1 MPPPKRRPV
10 ATAEIKFAERVRLIR
25 QAGLDTPRQLGEYL
39 PTDTAEIAPLPA
51 RIDAIAALLR
61 DAYHLAHPTTMLFF
75 VMYDIEHPRIR
86 THLARYLLRKGCHR
100 VQKSIFLARLD
111 RAQYEEIHQT
121 LKSIQEAYDNHD
133 SILLVPIGQDELRAM
148 RLLGKTLDVE
158 LITGQRNVL
167 FF

>member
-1 MPPPKRRPV
+1 MPPRPRRLP
-10 ATAEIKFAERVRLIR
+10 ATAEIKFTEHVRLIR
-25 QAGLDTPRQLGEYL
+25 QAGLDAPRLLGEQL
-39 PTDTAEIAPLPA
+39 PAGTAEIAPLPA
-51 RIDAIAALLR
+51 RIDTIAALLR
-61 DAYHLAHPTTMLFF
+61 DAYRLATPTAMLFF

-111 RAQYEEIHQT
+111 RAQYEEIYQT
-121 LKSIQEAYDNHD
+121 LKGIQEAYDNHD
-133 SILLVPIGQDELRAM
+133 SLLLVPIGQDELRAM

-158 LITGQRNVL
+158 LIAGQRNML